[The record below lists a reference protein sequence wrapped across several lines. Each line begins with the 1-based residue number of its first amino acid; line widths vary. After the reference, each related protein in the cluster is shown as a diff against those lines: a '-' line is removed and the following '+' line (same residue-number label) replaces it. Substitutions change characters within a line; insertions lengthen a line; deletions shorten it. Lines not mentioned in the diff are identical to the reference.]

1 MSKGVMTPRSLHKT
15 GTSGLGAKAEMT
27 PANTRAKGVAGALGS
42 LLKDRVAAAATPSR
56 APGTAA
62 MKATPTPSQKCA
74 STQERVA
81 RAEQECTARASSV
94 AKLLDL
100 DQGTQGIQDTDQGN
114 KGIVGAGGS
123 QKNPD
128 TQAAPVAT
136 TAPPPAANTRDVTAA
151 SSFPAGQGS
160 APAASSSSSFSS
172 FSSSSSSKETA
183 SARKYRSR
191 KSELLAE
198 ARRRVGVK
206 SPRKKLVQGTPTS
219 SSNSP
224 TSSSN
229 SSPAAEEADYLSCS
243 ALMHPLLFAAQ
254 APPSQ
259 VPTPGPGLRV

>member
-1 MSKGVMTPRSLHKT
+1 MGVMTPRSLHKT

-81 RAEQECTARASSV
+81 RAEQDCTAQASSV
-94 AKLLDL
+94 AKLLDM
-100 DQGTQGIQDTDQGN
+100 DQDNQGIQDTDQGN

-151 SSFPAGQGS
+151 TSFPAGQGS
-160 APAASSSSSFSS
+160 APASSF
-172 FSSSSSSKETA
+172 SSSSSKETA

-219 SSNSP
+219 SSNTP

-229 SSPAAEEADYLSCS
+229 SPSAAEEADDLSCS

-259 VPTPGPGLRV
+259 VPAPGPGSTV

>member
-74 STQERVA
+74 STQERGA
-81 RAEQECTARASSV
+81 RAEQECTAQASSV
-94 AKLLDL
+94 AKLLDM
-100 DQGTQGIQDTDQGN
+100 DQGN
-114 KGIVGAGGS
+114 HMEQGNQGIVGAGGS
-123 QKNPD
+123 QGTPDTQD
-128 TQAAPVAT
+128 TQAAPVST

-151 SSFPAGQGS
+151 TSFPAGQGS
-160 APAASSSSSFSS
+160 APASSF
-172 FSSSSSSKETA
+172 SSSSSKETA

-219 SSNSP
+219 SSNTP

-229 SSPAAEEADYLSCS
+229 SPSAAEEADYLSCS

-259 VPTPGPGLRV
+259 VPAPGPGSTV

>member
-1 MSKGVMTPRSLHKT
+1 MTPRSLHKT

-27 PANTRAKGVAGALGS
+27 PANARAKGVAGALGS

-74 STQERVA
+74 STQERMA
-81 RAEQECTARASSV
+81 RAEQECTAQASSV
-94 AKLLDL
+94 AKQLDM
-100 DQGTQGIQDTDQGN
+100 DQANQ
-114 KGIVGAGGS
+114 GIVGAGGS
-123 QKNPD
+123 QRNPY
-128 TQAAPVAT
+128 TQDAPVAT
-136 TAPPPAANTRDVTAA
+136 PAPPPAADAQDVTAA
-151 SSFPAGQGS
+151 TSFPAGQGTSS
-160 APAASSSSSFSS
+160 AAPSL
-172 FSSSSSSKETA
+172 SSSSSKETA

-219 SSNSP
+219 SV

-229 SSPAAEEADYLSCS
+229 LPPDADEAEFLSCS
-243 ALMHPLLFAAQ
+243 SLLQPLLFAAQ
-254 APPSQ
+254 ALPSQ